1 MASLEDEEHV
11 RLFAVINPVSGNSD
25 PEEIRKHLSAL
36 CEEKGWDHEAY
47 ETTGEENLVEMIR
60 QKVQTEGYNLI
71 VAAGGDGTISEVAN
85 ALVHTDVPL
94 AIVPVGTGNGLARAL
109 EIPLNI
115 ADSIQVLGE
124 ENRIQTI
131 DAMRIGSEQYFILT
145 VSAGISAR
153 SMEETEA
160 EDKQATGLLAYFR
173 TITEGMM
180 EAKPLKFRLEIDGHR
195 FGVDAVEVLIMNGN
209 FLKKR
214 LDIFGDAESLS
225 DGTLEVNLVTADEP
239 SKFVGLALD
248 LLVNPDKLDK
258 EMQDLKIHESILIEV
273 EGEQVAVQGDGELI
287 GETPVEIRVEPAAL
301 KVVTAA

>member
-25 PEEIRKHLSAL
+25 PEEIRKQLSAL
-36 CEEKGWDHEAY
+36 CEEKGWDHEVY
-47 ETTGEENLVEMIR
+47 ETTGEENLAEMIR
-60 QKVQTEGYNLI
+60 QKVQTEDYNLI

-115 ADSIQVLGE
+115 ADSIQLLGE
-124 ENRIQTI
+124 ENRVQTI
-131 DAMRIGSEQYFILT
+131 DAMRIGSEQVFILT

-180 EAKPLKFRLEIDGHR
+180 EAKPLKFRLEIDGHP
-195 FGVDAVEVLIMNGN
+195 FGVEAVEVLIMNGS

-214 LDIFGDAESLS
+214 LDIFGSADSLS

-239 SKFVGLALD
+239 SKFVGLAWD

-258 EMQDLKIHESILIEV
+258 EMQDLKVHEKISIEV
-273 EGEQVAVQGDGELI
+273 EGEPVAVQGDGELI
-287 GETPVEIRVEPAAL
+287 GKTPVEISVEPAAL
-301 KVVTAA
+301 KVVTVA